1 MLFLKFPPE
10 DKQNNGSKKCTCVP
24 RSLDPLAAMNNQDR
38 ISPHSINKNQA
49 G

>member
-1 MLFLKFPPE
+1 MCT
-10 DKQNNGSKKCTCVP
+10 QVYKKKGVP

-38 ISPHSINKNQA
+38 ISPYSINKNQA